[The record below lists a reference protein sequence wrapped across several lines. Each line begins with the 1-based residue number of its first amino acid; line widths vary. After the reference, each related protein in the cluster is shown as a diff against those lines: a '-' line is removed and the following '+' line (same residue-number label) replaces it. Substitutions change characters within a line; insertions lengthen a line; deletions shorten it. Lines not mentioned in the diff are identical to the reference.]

1 MSDYKGTGT
10 MGTGS
15 PFPPER
21 CDVCKRLIWSDRE
34 GRVCTETNG
43 YECKAVAQA
52 AAYKRAW
59 QRDME
64 KGREFLAERDA
75 ARAEVERL
83 RGSLEAI
90 AEYGMDWTVGAD
102 ANLAR
107 VQAMAER
114 ALRPPG
120 NTASTAAVFMA
131 GNHPSCPECAS
142 VMIPDGD
149 RVKCVNCGRT
159 AVTGEAQ

>member
-1 MSDYKGTGT
+1 MSDY
-10 MGTGS
+10 
-15 PFPPER
+15 ER

-59 QRDME
+59 QRDLE

-83 RGSLEAI
+83 RGALEAAKDAAQQVYVDYNERI
-90 AEYGMDWTVGAD
+90 DSFLKRGGTVRDEVYHELNVRVD
-102 ANLAR
+102 AAMWSSQRVSEAIDEALA
-107 VQAMAER
+107 
-114 ALRPPG
+114 ALRPPETG
-120 NTASTAAVFMA
+120 TASTRA
-131 GNHPSCPECAS
+131 
-142 VMIPDGD
+142 
-149 RVKCVNCGRT
+149 
-159 AVTGEAQ
+159 AVTGEAK